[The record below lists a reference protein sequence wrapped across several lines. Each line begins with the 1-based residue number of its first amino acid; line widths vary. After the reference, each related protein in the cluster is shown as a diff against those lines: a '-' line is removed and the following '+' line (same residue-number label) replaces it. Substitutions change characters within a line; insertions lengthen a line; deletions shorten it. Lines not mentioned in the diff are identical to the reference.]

1 MFGYVRPYISELRV
15 RDNEYYNAI
24 YCGLCRSLG
33 RCTGQSSRLT
43 LNYDFVFAALL
54 RLAAVG
60 EEARLRARRCPVHPM
75 KKRPMAESAN
85 ELDFCARAA
94 VILSYHKV
102 GDDISDERGSKRFR
116 AKCLKVVLRGMR
128 RRAKK
133 QLLRADE
140 IIANGICELAE
151 IEAQRLR
158 SVDVPADS
166 FGRTMG
172 ELLSLGADDSAG
184 RVLYSVGFHL
194 GRWLYIIDAADDLDE
209 DQKRGRFNPFDLLY
223 EGHELD
229 TAQKTN
235 IFNALTAELMELEAA
250 FDLLPEREGQS
261 EIFSII
267 RNILH
272 LGMPAAAEKALG
284 LGLERN
290 QQR

>member
-33 RCTGQSSRLT
+33 KCIGTASRFT

-60 EEARLRARRCPVHPM
+60 EEIQLRRCRCAVHPI
-75 KKRPMAESAN
+75 KKRPMAEGSA

-116 AKCLKVVLRGMR
+116 AKCLSVALRGMR

-133 QLLRADE
+133 QLLLADE
-140 IIANGICELAE
+140 IVSRGLLRLAE
-151 IEAQRLR
+151 IEAQRLP
-158 SVDVPADS
+158 SVDIPADA
-166 FGRTMG
+166 FGTTMA
-172 ELLSLGADDSAG
+172 ELLSLGIEGNAG

-194 GRWLYIIDAADDLDE
+194 GRWLYIIDAADDMSE
-209 DQKRGRFNPFDLLY
+209 DKKRGRYNPFVLL
-223 EGHELD
+223 HESRELNNS
-229 TAQKTN
+229 QKTD
-235 IFNALTAELMELEAA
+235 IFNALTAELMEIEAA
-250 FDLLPEREGQS
+250 FELLSERNGQS
-261 EIFSII
+261 EIFAII

-284 LGLERN
+284 AELERN
-290 QQR
+290 